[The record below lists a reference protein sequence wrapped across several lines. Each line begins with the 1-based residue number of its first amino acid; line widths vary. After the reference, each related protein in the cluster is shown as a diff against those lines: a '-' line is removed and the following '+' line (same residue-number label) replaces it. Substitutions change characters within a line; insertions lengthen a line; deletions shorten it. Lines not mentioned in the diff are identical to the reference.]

1 MGGGYRYT
9 GQDTLDEPVGT
20 TIVREPLSEQRPSL
34 IRVQARDALSIYN
47 KLVHVLYPRK
57 STGREVLKC
66 VTMHI
71 AAHLYTEPLIQ
82 RLGPVGSTHP
92 LPRAWHHAQHKRTS
106 SDVRPYAPSLIVLP
120 RLLQTS
126 PSASLLASSSS
137 APSAP
142 WS

>member
-57 STGREVLKC
+57 STGREVLKR

-71 AAHLYTEPLIQ
+71 AAHLYPNPLIQ
-82 RLGPVGSTHP
+82 RLGSLGSACHQFD
-92 LPRAWHHAQHKRTS
+92 PRYPPEHQGKSVIRS
-106 SDVRPYAPSLIVLP
+106 YVRNAHLLC
-120 RLLQTS
+120 RLLPTNPS
-126 PSASLLASSSS
+126 PSSQALFA
-137 APSAP
+137 
-142 WS
+142 